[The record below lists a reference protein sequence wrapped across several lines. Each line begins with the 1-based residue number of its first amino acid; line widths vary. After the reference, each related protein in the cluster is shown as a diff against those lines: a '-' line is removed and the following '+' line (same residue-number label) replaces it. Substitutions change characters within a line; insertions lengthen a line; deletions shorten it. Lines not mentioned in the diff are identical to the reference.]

1 MECVQCSTVVDN
13 GNKTSELPN
22 GAWVGW
28 LDWTGGRAG
37 AHAWEQSV
45 RSAVLSGSH
54 RTSRTPL
61 HSDASF
67 KTSFELDYSYVSFPK
82 MKGLCTGPKTGGICY
97 EHEVLWIGRRRL
109 LGLRTERIILLA
121 DHSIFAQSL
130 LQTFLR
136 PPPLTNWFFQGWKFF
151 AQYFVCRTAQCIALS
166 FFCTFHSILVFFI
179 FYMNNI
185 KSQKFKVFLIC
196 KRLFRVLQKS
206 LK

>member
-61 HSDASF
+61 HSNASF

-82 MKGLCTGPKTGGICY
+82 MKRLCTGSKTGGICY
-97 EHEVLWIGRRRL
+97 EHAVLWIGRRRL
-109 LGLRTERIILLA
+109 LRQNELFCSRTTRYSR
-121 DHSIFAQSL
+121 DHSCKRSYAPPHQLILSRVKILCTILYSL
-130 LQTFLR
+130 SYVPFIR
-136 PPPLTNWFFQGWKFF
+136 FWF
-151 AQYFVCRTAQCIALS
+151 S
-166 FFCTFHSILVFFI
+166 F

-185 KSQKFKVFLIC
+185 KSQNWRFFEFVKGYFVSFKNL
-196 KRLFRVLQKS
+196 
-206 LK
+206 

>member
-13 GNKTSELPN
+13 GNKTSKLPN

-82 MKGLCTGPKTGGICY
+82 MKRLCAGSKTGGICY

-109 LGLRTERIILLA
+109 LRTERIVLLA
-121 DHSIFAQSL
+121 DHSMFARSL
-130 LQTFLR
+130 LQTFIR
-136 PPPLTNWFFQGWKFF
+136 SPTPTPTDFFKGEHSLHSTL
-151 AQYFVCRTAQCIALS
+151 FVEKLSASLSLSSVPFIRFLFS
-166 FFCTFHSILVFFI
+166 FFTWTT
-179 FYMNNI
+179 
-185 KSQKFKVFLIC
+185 
-196 KRLFRVLQKS
+196 
-206 LK
+206 

>member
-28 LDWTGGRAG
+28 LHWTGGRAG

-67 KTSFELDYSYVSFPK
+67 KTSFELDYSYVSFPN
-82 MKGLCTGPKTGGICY
+82 MKRLCTGSKTSGICY

-109 LGLRTERIILLA
+109 LGTNRTNYFARGPLDIRAITLA
-121 DHSIFAQSL
+121 NVH
-130 LQTFLR
+130 T
-136 PPPLTNWFFQGWKFF
+136 PPPPHQMIFSRVKIL
-151 AQYFVCRTAQCIALS
+151 
-166 FFCTFHSILVFFI
+166 CT
-179 FYMNNI
+179 
-185 KSQKFKVFLIC
+185 
-196 KRLFRVLQKS
+196 VLC
-206 LK
+206 L

>member
-61 HSDASF
+61 HSDGSF
-67 KTSFELDYSYVSFPK
+67 KTSFELDYSYVSFLK
-82 MKGLCTGPKTGGICY
+82 MKRLCTCTGSKTGGICS

-109 LGLRTERIILLA
+109 LQTERIILLA
-121 DHSIFAQSL
+121 DHSIFARSL
-130 LQTFLR
+130 LQTFIR
-136 PPPLTNWFFQGWKFF
+136 SPPQHQLIFSRVK
-151 AQYFVCRTAQCIALS
+151 LL
-166 FFCTFHSILVFFI
+166 CT
-179 FYMNNI
+179 
-185 KSQKFKVFLIC
+185 
-196 KRLFRVLQKS
+196 VLCV
-206 LK
+206 

>member
-61 HSDASF
+61 HSDATF

-121 DHSIFAQSL
+121 DHSIFARSL
-130 LQTFLR
+130 LQTFIR
-136 PPPLTNWFFQGWKFF
+136 SPPPHQHFFFKGENSLHSTLCVEQLSAW
-151 AQYFVCRTAQCIALS
+151 LS

-185 KSQKFKVFLIC
+185 KSQKFKVFWSC

>member
-13 GNKTSELPN
+13 GNKTSKLPN

-82 MKGLCTGPKTGGICY
+82 MKRLCTGSKTGGICY
-97 EHEVLWIGRRRL
+97 VHEALWIGRRRL
-109 LGLRTERIILLA
+109 LRTERIILLA
-121 DHSIFAQSL
+121 DHSIFARSL
-130 LQTFLR
+130 LQTFIR
-136 PPPLTNWFFQGWKFF
+136 SPPLTKLTFSMVKILC
-151 AQYFVCRTAQCIALS
+151 YFVCRKAQCITLS
-166 FFCTFHSILVFFI
+166 FFCTFHPILVFFFI
-179 FYMNNI
+179 WTTQKA
-185 KSQKFKVFLIC
+185 KSWRFLN
-196 KRLFRVLQKS
+196 L
-206 LK
+206 